1 VQQELADFGPTE
13 LQVFAENRVGGLH
26 CGCPVCGT
34 YHSVAFAKRS
44 RPTFSEAGVTIGVH
58 CSLCGQ
64 AFTALCAGRRSLLF
78 VRAGVHCSLCGQAF
92 TLLSVEPVVVVRSRE
107 SWRNIG
113 HDPGRDLGFSVG
125 DLVRV
130 RPRYWGYN
138 GRMKPFTSRIV
149 ALWYYSGLTWA
160 QVLKGR
166 GKLPINVHPDKLTK
180 L

>member
-1 VQQELADFGPTE
+1 MQQELADFGPTE

-44 RPTFSEAGVTIGVH
+44 RPTFSEAGVTI
-58 CSLCGQ
+58 
-64 AFTALCAGRRSLLF
+64 
-78 VRAGVHCSLCGQAF
+78 GVHCSLCGQAF